1 VIWRVEFTETA
12 ETLLASIRDR
22 RIQEQIIKR
31 AERLAIDPEKQGK
44 PLSGDLFGYYS
55 VRAVRE
61 RYRILFQIQNDVIL
75 VSVVAVGIRKQGDKN
90 DIYTLAQRLFRQG
103 LLAPDNAKDNDRED

>member
-1 VIWRVEFTETA
+1 MIWRVEFTETA

-22 RIQEQIIKR
+22 RIQEQLIKR
-31 AERLAIDPEKQGK
+31 AERLAIGPEKQGK

-61 RYRILFQIQNDVIL
+61 RYRILFRLQNDVVL

-103 LLAPDNAKDNDRED
+103 LLTPDTNDEDDKA